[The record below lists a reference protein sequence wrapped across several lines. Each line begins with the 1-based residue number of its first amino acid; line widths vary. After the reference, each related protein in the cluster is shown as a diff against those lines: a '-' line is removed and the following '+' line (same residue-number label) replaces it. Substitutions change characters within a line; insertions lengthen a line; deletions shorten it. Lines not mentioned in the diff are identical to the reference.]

1 MRVLVLGGTG
11 SIGAPVV
18 RELVRRGHEVVALA
32 RSEASASRLAELGST
47 PMAGDIRAPRA
58 WVSGL
63 AGVDAV
69 VQAAVDFADDMGP
82 VETHL
87 LDALLPALAAPPRKA
102 RFVYTGGCWL
112 YGATGDAV
120 ATEETP
126 FDPLPAFAWMIPNL
140 RRVLSSGE
148 VHGIVIHPAM
158 VYEGDRGVFTRFA
171 ADARERHAVRVVGG
185 EAIHW
190 PLVHRQDL
198 AMLYALAVERGHP
211 GASYNGVA
219 VDGFPVGKIA
229 RAFARRYGTRR
240 RDPEIVAV
248 EEIVAERGE
257 WARGYALDQRLS
269 GARARLELGW
279 KPYHLDPEDDIRN
292 IP

>member
-1 MRVLVLGGTG
+1 MRILVLGGTG
-11 SIGAPVV
+11 SIGGPVV
-18 RELVRRGHEVVALA
+18 RELVRRRHEVVALA
-32 RSEASASRLAELGST
+32 RSETSARRMAELGAT
-47 PMAGDIRAPRA
+47 AMAGDIRTPGA

-63 AGVDAV
+63 AGINAV
-69 VQAAVDFADDMGP
+69 VHAAVDFADDMGP
-82 VETHL
+82 VENHL
-87 LDALLPALAAPPRKA
+87 LDALLPALAGLPRRP

-158 VYEGDRGVFTRFA
+158 VYEGDGGVFARFA
-171 ADARERHAVRVVGG
+171 ADASERNAVRVVGS
-185 EAIHW
+185 EAIRW
-190 PLVHRQDL
+190 SLVHREDL
-198 AMLYALAVERGHP
+198 AALYALAVERGHP
-211 GASYNGVA
+211 GTSYNGVA

-229 RAFARRYGTRR
+229 RAFARRYGTRSAI
-240 RDPEIVAV
+240 PEIVAV

-257 WARGYALDQRLS
+257 WVRGYALDQQLS
-269 GARARLELGW
+269 GARARRELGW
-279 KPYHLDPEDDIRN
+279 TPSHLDAEEEIRN